1 MPVRFSYTAAD
12 DFAFRPRRQPHDA
25 NPLVWLRAALARW
38 RERRALEEL
47 DDRALRD
54 MGIGR
59 SQALV
64 EAAKP
69 FWRP

>member
-1 MPVRFSYTAAD
+1 MSIRIPYSFAVDFSRVSHQSRGSGLIA
-12 DFAFRPRRQPHDA
+12 
-25 NPLVWLRAALARW
+25 WLRAATARW

-54 MGIGR
+54 MGISR
-59 SQALV
+59 SQAQV

-69 FWRP
+69 FWRS